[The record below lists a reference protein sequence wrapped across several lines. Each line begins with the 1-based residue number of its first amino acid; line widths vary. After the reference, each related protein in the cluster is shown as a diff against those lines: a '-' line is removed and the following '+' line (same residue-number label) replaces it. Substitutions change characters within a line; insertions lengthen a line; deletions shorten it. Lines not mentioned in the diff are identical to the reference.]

1 MQPLNIQIF
10 VDVMALL
17 LGNPP
22 EGAVFAFDDSPLDS
36 ENNGTP
42 TLQSTIWPGQLV
54 RWTVTPVDVQ
64 TLVWISDLSF
74 GEVEAS
80 EKEGVVAAPETATP
94 WAESW
99 EGYVPAYGLCADGD
113 YPYRLSLRFGALS
126 QHRVVVEGLALRFLP
141 QPLPISTPVAT
152 IVDGVV

>member
-22 EGAVFAFDDSPLDS
+22 EGAVFAFDDSTLGS
-36 ENNGTP
+36 KNNGTP

-64 TLVWISDLSF
+64 TSVWISDLSF
-74 GEVEAS
+74 GDAEAS
-80 EKEGVVAAPETATP
+80 EEGIKPAPETATP

-99 EGYVPAYGLCADGD
+99 EGYVPAYGLSADGD
-113 YPYRLSLRFGALS
+113 YPYRLTLRFGALTPY
-126 QHRVVVEGLALRFLP
+126 RVAVEGLVLRFPP
-141 QPLPISTPVAT
+141 QPAPISTPVAT